1 MPNRSNTELA
11 RVFEPIL
18 AAAQKQASVADGVV
32 DRDLY
37 RIYLATLWAN
47 LALDPAAANIAETDL
62 EAAHDAINSLARRVL
77 GEEDAI
83 TAAFRFI
90 DGKEGEQALARAKT
104 TTRHRAL
111 LQYFC
116 SMILDPEGHRQRMA
130 AARTAHRG
138 PSR

>member
-1 MPNRSNTELA
+1 MPSRSKTELA

-62 EAAHDAINSLARRVL
+62 EAAHDAINSLARHVL

>member
-47 LALDPAAANIAETDL
+47 LALDPTAANIAETDL

>member
-1 MPNRSNTELA
+1 MPNRSHTELA

-47 LALDPAAANIAETDL
+47 LALDPTAANIAETDL
-62 EAAHDAINSLARRVL
+62 EAAHDAINGLARRVL

-130 AARTAHRG
+130 AARKGAPR
-138 PSR
+138 

>member
-1 MPNRSNTELA
+1 M

-62 EAAHDAINSLARRVL
+62 EGAHDAINSLARRVL

-130 AARTAHRG
+130 AARAVRKG
-138 PSR
+138 ASM

>member
-1 MPNRSNTELA
+1 MPNRSNPELA

-47 LALDPAAANIAETDL
+47 LALDPAAAGIAETDL
-62 EAAHDAINSLARRVL
+62 EAAHDTINGLAHRVL

-90 DGKEGEQALARAKT
+90 DGKAGEQALARAKT
-104 TTRHRAL
+104 TSRHRAL

-130 AARTAHRG
+130 AARTARRG

>member
-47 LALDPAAANIAETDL
+47 LALDPTAANIAETDL

-130 AARTAHRG
+130 AARARRG
-138 PSR
+138 PSM

>member
-1 MPNRSNTELA
+1 MPNRSNPELA

-47 LALDPAAANIAETDL
+47 LALDPAAAGIAETDL
-62 EAAHDAINSLARRVL
+62 EAAHDAINGLAGRVL
-77 GEEDAI
+77 GEDEAI

-90 DGKEGEQALARAKT
+90 DGKEGERALARAKT
-104 TTRHRAL
+104 TSRHRAL

-116 SMILDPEGHRQRMA
+116 SMILDPNGHRQRMA
-130 AARTAHRG
+130 AARKGA
-138 PSR
+138 PM